1 MNFFILAALSIFAV
15 VTPPRQAQG
24 PVQTAHRRSP
34 YVGAIALDAAT
45 GNVLLEDNSTQEC
58 YPASCTK
65 LMTLHLALKAI
76 KEGSLKLDDRLYAS
90 RVAILEKPSILG
102 LKEGESI
109 SVKSALGAIMVKSA
123 NDVAVMLA
131 ERIGGTKE
139 KFVAMMNEEALALGM
154 KHTKYVTPNGYP
166 PGNTKRG
173 FDVSTA
179 ADLAILGRT
188 IVLEQPEALEYT
200 SIITLNVPE
209 VKARDGR
216 LLDMQNHNNFLWKK
230 QWRMKEVDGLKTG
243 YHDAGGSSIVLTGTR
258 NGKRAIVVVTGS
270 STAVERDKAAG
281 RMLQDALGALVW

>member
-1 MNFFILAALSIFAV
+1 MNTLLIAIACLWAV
-15 VTPPRQAQG
+15 VTPPRGQG

-34 YVGAIALDAAT
+34 YVGAIALDAET
-45 GNVLLEDNSTQEC
+45 GNVLLEDNANREC

-76 KEGSLKLDDRLYAS
+76 KEGKINLDDRLYAS
-90 RVAILEKPSILG
+90 RIAIQEKPSILG

-139 KFVAMMNEEALALGM
+139 KFVAMMNEEAKTLGM
-154 KHTKYVTPNGYP
+154 KDTKYVTPNGYP
-166 PGNTKRG
+166 PGTSKRG

-188 IVLEQPEALEYT
+188 IVLEQPEALDYT

-230 QWRMKEVDGLKTG
+230 QWRMREVDGLKTG
-243 YHDAGGSSIVLTGTR
+243 YHDAGGSSIVLTGKR

-270 STAVERDKAAG
+270 STATERDTVAG
-281 RMLQDALGALVW
+281 KMLQDALGALVW

>member
-1 MNFFILAALSIFAV
+1 MNSLILAALCFFAV
-15 VTPPRQAQG
+15 VTPSRPQG
-24 PVQTAHRRSP
+24 PTQTAHRRSP
-34 YVGAIALDAAT
+34 YVGAIAIEAST
-45 GNVLLEDNSTQEC
+45 GNVLLEDNSTREC

-76 KEGSLKLDDRLYAS
+76 KEGKLNLEDRLYAS
-90 RVAILEKPSILG
+90 RIAILEKPSILG

-139 KFVAMMNEEALALGM
+139 KFIVMMNEEAAALGM
-154 KHTKYVTPNGYP
+154 KNTKYVTPNGYP
-166 PGNTKRG
+166 PGTSKRG

-188 IVLEQPEALEYT
+188 IVNEQPEALDYT
-200 SIITLNVPE
+200 SIITLNIPE
-209 VKARDGR
+209 IKAKDGR
-216 LLDMQNHNNFLWKK
+216 LLDMQNHNNFLWKRHL
-230 QWRMKEVDGLKTG
+230 RMKEVDGLKTG
-243 YHDAGGSSIVLTGTR
+243 YHDAGGSSIVLTGKR

-270 STAVERDKAAG
+270 ATAAERDQAAG
-281 RMLQDALGALVW
+281 KMLQDALGALVW

>member
-1 MNFFILAALSIFAV
+1 MNSLLVAVACLFAV
-15 VTPPRQAQG
+15 VSTPATRQG
-24 PVQTAHRRSP
+24 STQTTHRRSP
-34 YVGAIALDAAT
+34 YVGAIAIDAAS
-45 GNVLLEDNSTQEC
+45 GSVLLEDNASKEC

-76 KEGSLKLDDRLYAS
+76 KDGKLKLDDRLYAS
-90 RVAILEKPSILG
+90 KVAIQEKPSSLG

-139 KFVAMMNEEALALGM
+139 KFIVMMNEEAALLGM
-154 KHTKYVTPNGYP
+154 KNTKYVTPNGYP
-166 PGNTKRG
+166 PGATKRG

-179 ADLAILGRT
+179 ADLAKLARA
-188 IVLEQPEALEYT
+188 IVIDQPEALEYT
-200 SIITLNVPE
+200 SIITLNIPE

-230 QWRMKEVDGLKTG
+230 HLRMKEVDGLKTG
-243 YHDAGGSSIVLTGTR
+243 YHDAGGSSIVLTGKR

-270 STAVERDKAAG
+270 ATAAERDAAAG
-281 RMLQDALGALVW
+281 KMLQDALGALVW